1 MRELQLGHILVA
13 GSVILITINFVNWFN
28 GNIFLQTAGLLAAAV
43 CLYYLTLDYKTKK
56 VHKALYAA
64 YIGLLNF
71 IWCLHLVYV
80 VLGVFVN

>member
-1 MRELQLGHILVA
+1 MKDLQLGHILVA
-13 GSVILITINFVNWFN
+13 GSITLISINCVNWFN

-43 CLYYLTLDYKTKK
+43 CLYYLTLDYKSKDE
-56 VHKALYAA
+56 HKTLYAL